1 MDTSYHS
8 PTIFGE
14 KDQYVMKLKEER
26 REIAREGL
34 IPRTPS

>member
-1 MDTSYHS
+1 MDTSYRS

-14 KDQYVMKLKEER
+14 KDQYIVKLEEER

>member
-14 KDQYVMKLKEER
+14 KDQYVMKLKER